1 MKRLLT
7 IAALLSLVLATSAA
21 LAAPPAGKDKEP
33 QSAADTKAEKACKAE
48 RGTTSASMTAF
59 NEKYGTNKNKKN
71 AFGKCVSSKSKDDD
85 ERGRRKQERDE
96 RLQEVQGR
104 ARHDRGEHRSVRGEV
119 RDEQEQEERARE
131 VRLEVRES
139 EVVRPELGAPR
150 RGAVEG
156 EVTREAREA
165 SFVIRP
171 RPTARRDRR

>member
-7 IAALLSLVLATSAA
+7 IAALLSLVLAASAA

-85 ERGRRKQERDE
+85 DDEADDENKNETNASKKCKAERGTT
-96 RLQEVQGR
+96 
-104 ARHDRGEHRSVRGEV
+104 AASI
-119 RDEQEQEERARE
+119 A
-131 VRLEVRES
+131 
-139 EVVRPELGAPR
+139 AF
-150 RGAVEG
+150 
-156 EVTREAREA
+156 EAKYGTNKNKRNA
-165 SFVIRP
+165 HGKCVSKY
-171 RPTARRDRR
+171 AKAKS